1 MTSLSRRQV
10 TETDLGGADATS
22 TALGLIP
29 VAPSM
34 PTIGAD
40 QHPVVVYLA
49 KLSPGPS
56 RTTMREALKVIAT
69 DLGGE
74 VETIPWA
81 ALRYQHTQA
90 IRTRLA
96 ARYAPASA
104 NKILAALRGVLR
116 EAMRLGQMSS
126 EDYTRAIDLPAVR
139 GSRLPAGRALSS
151 GEIRALFNEC
161 DPKTT
166 AGCRDAA
173 LLAVLYGGGL
183 RRAEAIGLDVGDYDE
198 STGALRVRGKG
209 NKERTALYATNGSA
223 EALAAWL
230 DVRGRE
236 PGPLFFAVNK
246 AGRIERRRLT
256 PHAVLLI
263 VRRVA
268 ERAGV
273 KTLSPHSLRRSF
285 VSDLLDANVDITT
298 VAAMA
303 GHSQVTTTAR
313 YDRRGERA
321 KKRAAELLHIPFVK
335 P

>member
-1 MTSLSRRQV
+1 MGIDPTSL
-10 TETDLGGADATS
+10 
-22 TALGLIP
+22 ALTPSP
-29 VAPSM
+29 VVHPV
-34 PTIGAD
+34 PTVAAD
-40 QHPVVVYLA
+40 QHPVAVYLA

-139 GSRLPAGRALSS
+139 GSRLPAGRALNS
-151 GEIRALFNEC
+151 GEIRALFSAC

-166 AGCRDAA
+166 TGCRDAA
-173 LLAVLYGGGL
+173 LLAVLYAGGL
-183 RRAEAIGLDVGDYDE
+183 RRAEAVGLDVGDYDE
-198 STGALRVRGKG
+198 NTGALKVRGKG

-246 AGRIERRRLT
+246 GGRIERRRLT

-273 KTLSPHSLRRSF
+273 KTVSPHSLRRSF

-298 VAAMA
+298 VAAMV

-321 KKRAAELLHIPFVK
+321 KKRAAELLHIPFAK